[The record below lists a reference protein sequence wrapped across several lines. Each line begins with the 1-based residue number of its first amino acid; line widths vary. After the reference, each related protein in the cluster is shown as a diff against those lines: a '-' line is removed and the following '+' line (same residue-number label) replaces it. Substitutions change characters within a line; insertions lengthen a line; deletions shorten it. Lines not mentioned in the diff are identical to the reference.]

1 LKRTEL
7 AKKIFF
13 WSILL
18 TIPVVFLVGSTELF
32 YKFFWAKR
40 MVYQYDQ
47 ALGWVPKPDF
57 AYDEVAHDVKGNPYE
72 VKLSTNQYGF
82 RAWEDTRSSR
92 KKILFIG
99 DSYTGDPNMSD
110 EDAYFSQVRRLT
122 GAEVFAFGGGGYG
135 TLQELMILRKYV
147 KQIDPDYL
155 VLQYCSNDIY
165 NNSYELESSFI
176 VRNQKDLRPYF
187 DGQRIVYRLPF
198 GHWYRKLFAHSAVFR
213 FLDHRLQMLQYRLYG
228 GYEEPSAKD
237 DREKAREIARAEELT
252 VELLRQM
259 ADAVPQ
265 KTKLLTFSSD
275 TDNPRRTA
283 RWLRVAKQAGFIPLP
298 EVSSAVENAEK
309 EGVVV
314 RAADGGHWSPAGQRL
329 AGSVL
334 AKDLE
339 RLMAQ

>member
-1 LKRTEL
+1 M

-18 TIPVVFLVGSTELF
+18 TIPVVFLIGSTELF

-47 ALGWVPKPDF
+47 KLGWVPKPDF
-57 AYDEVAHDVKGNPYE
+57 SYDEVRYDVAGNPYD

-82 RAWEDTRSSR
+82 RAWGDPRSDNP
-92 KKILFIG
+92 KILFIG

-110 EDAYFSQVRRLT
+110 QDAYFGQVRKLT

-135 TLQELMILRKYV
+135 TLQELMILKKYV
-147 KQIDPDYL
+147 NLIDPDYF

-165 NNSYELESSFI
+165 NNSYELESNFI

-187 DGQRIVYRLPF
+187 DGQRIIYRLPF
-198 GHWYRKLFAHSAVFR
+198 DHWYRQLFTHSAVFR
-213 FLDHRLQMLQYRLYG
+213 FLDHRLQMLQYSLYDG
-228 GYEEPSAKD
+228 EEYPSAKND
-237 DREKAREIARAEELT
+237 QEKARETARAEKIT

-259 ADAVPQ
+259 KDAVPAD
-265 KTKLLTFSSD
+265 TKLLTFSSD
-275 TDNPRRTA
+275 TDNPKRTA
-283 RWLRVAKQAGFIPLP
+283 QWLRVAKKAGIFPLP
-298 EVSSAVENAEK
+298 DVSRAVERAEK
-309 EGVVV
+309 EGAVV
-314 RAADGGHWSPAGQRL
+314 RAADGGHWDPVGNHI